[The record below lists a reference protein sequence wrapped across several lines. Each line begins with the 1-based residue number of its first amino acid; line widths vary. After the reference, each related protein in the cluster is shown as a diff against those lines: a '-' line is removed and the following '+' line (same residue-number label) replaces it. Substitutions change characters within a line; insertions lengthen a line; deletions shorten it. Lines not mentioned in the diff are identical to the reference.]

1 MSGGR
6 LLRGIAH
13 AQRALEAR
21 LRLNVETLLAWVRDL
36 ESAATAREGY
46 VQKEIAKVLARER
59 ERWQSDHKGQIE
71 AMEMEWGQQIA
82 ETTLL

>member
-1 MSGGR
+1 MLFRSEPIIDDCLVSGGR
-6 LLRGIAH
+6 ILRGIAH

-21 LRLNVETLLAWVRDL
+21 LRLNVETLQAWVRDL

-59 ERWQSDHKGQIE
+59 ERW
-71 AMEMEWGQQIA
+71 
-82 ETTLL
+82 

>member
-6 LLRGIAH
+6 ILRGIAY

-21 LRLNVETLLAWVRDL
+21 LRLNVETLQAWVRDL

-59 ERWQSDHKGQIE
+59 ERWQSDHKAQIK